1 MFCISPKV
9 GFQNLVFRLKKIW
22 TLGEIQIV
30 KKSLG
35 EIQGTLWTYLALV
48 FSWFL
53 VQSAQIGKN
62 YFLSSTLI
70 E

>member
-35 EIQGTLWTYLALV
+35 EIQGTRYTFGIA
-48 FSWFL
+48 
-53 VQSAQIGKN
+53 KN
-62 YFLSSTLI
+62 NRAHSGDS
-70 E
+70 EG